1 MFDIDYENDS
11 FIFIVSDKDEVDF
24 SKNIDL
30 ERLIEKLPDTTTTMF
45 KEDRYKVYT
54 KEELIAFSKKD

>member
-30 ERLIEKLPDTTTTMF
+30 KRLIEKLPDTTTTMF

-54 KEELIAFSKKD
+54 KEELIALSKKD